1 MISNSK
7 TCKFCSKGSIHLTFY
22 NGSPLLEVRYDGVI
36 VTTFIFPDSES
47 GLKFAKRVF
56 NGLQ

>member
-7 TCKFCSKGSIHLTFY
+7 TCKLCSKGSIHLTFF
-22 NGSPLLEVRYDGVI
+22 NGAPLLEVRYDGSI
-36 VTTFIFPDSES
+36 VTTFVFPDSES